1 MKVKTK
7 DFQILK
13 GEHEFDFP
21 IGITIIQGE
30 SASGKSS
37 LFYAIQD
44 CLTNPSGVDYSIN
57 WDAKQTEVTIENN
70 GESVTWI
77 KTPTSSEYRNN
88 KTGEH
93 FVKASKLD
101 SRNIG
106 DLGFYFDH
114 KDNVVNIHDE
124 WSVLFPFGLSDTEMF
139 KQFEAIFNIACA
151 YQIVDD
157 IKKDEQVIKQE
168 LNNISTKINDFNQKQ
183 SQISTI
189 LESVDKQQVDD
200 FINILTQ
207 KQQVINQMNVDF
219 NNLSKI
225 NTLLTLVV
233 PPQFDMTELVEKD
246 NYCNSIKQ
254 DYDNYQ
260 LNHNLKTTE
269 IPEEFKIEFKE
280 NPYTEHYEMYKNNLN
295 QMVQYDMELVELDK
309 QLISLQKQLNS
320 IKVCPTCGRPLE
332 E

>member
-21 IGITIIQGE
+21 VGITVIQGE

-37 LFYAIQD
+37 LFYAIKD

-70 GESVTWI
+70 GESVTWV
-77 KTPTSSEYRNN
+77 KTPTSSQYINN
-88 KTGEH
+88 KTGET

-139 KQFEAIFNIACA
+139 KQFEAIFNISCA

-157 IKKDEQVIKQE
+157 IKKDEQVVKGE
-168 LNNISTKINDFNQKQ
+168 LNNISTKINEYNQKQ
-183 SQISTI
+183 SQIKSI
-189 LESVDKQQVDD
+189 LESVDKSEVDNI
-200 FINILTQ
+200 INLITQ
-207 KQQVINQMNVDF
+207 KQQTIEQMSVDF
-219 NNLSKI
+219 NNLSKY
-225 NTLLTLVV
+225 NTLRTLVV
-233 PPQFDMTELVEKD
+233 PQEFEMVSLVDKD
-246 NYCNSIKQ
+246 NYYNSIKQ

-260 LNHNLKTTE
+260 VNHVLKDCV
-269 IPEEFKIEFKE
+269 IPEEFKLDIKE
-280 NPYTEHYEMYKNNLN
+280 NPYTQHYEVYKNNLN
-295 QMVQYDMELVELDK
+295 LIAQYDSELVELYK
-309 QLISLQKQLNS
+309 QEKILQEQLDS